1 MNKKII
7 PLFFAAAIGLNSC
20 TEVLEPKVDYGDK
33 TYINDYSA
41 LVDAINDMSKSF
53 GDRIEALN
61 TLLKNGMAELKIA
74 IDSNT
79 GAITVLSQTTQQ
91 GLGEINSSLLQGFN
105 TLSAQIDAQGQQIV
119 YALNA
124 NGEIIRLQLE
134 ANGKLISAQILATGN
149 DLVKAINAQTNS
161 LEERFSALTA
171 AVTAGL
177 KEVKVSIDAN
187 TGAITLLDKNT
198 QASLDKIDGS
208 ITNGFRLISE
218 TLTDGNEKIILAMN
232 ENGQMLRLQIDETGN
247 LISAE
252 IKAAAARLEAVIND
266 LTATLDARF
275 KALTDMVEAGYKAI
289 VVSIDKNT
297 GAITMFDKNTQES
310 LSTINN
316 TMLNGFKQVSTQID
330 ATGKQIITAMD
341 ENGRLL
347 RLEID
352 ETGKLISATISET
365 GDEIVK
371 AINDQ
376 TKTLE
381 ERFEALT
388 TAVQTGLYNVK
399 VSIDKNT
406 KAIKLFDKNTQQSL
420 DELNNTLFKGF
431 ILLSMQIDFTGN
443 KIVFA
448 INKQTEVLRLEIDET
463 GKLISTEIDK
473 AATRLVKV
481 IRDQTKTLDERF
493 KALTEAIEY
502 GLYDVKVSI
511 DKNTKAIKLFDANTQ
526 ESLDDLNNT
535 LLKGFTQ
542 VSTQIDET
550 GNQIIDAMD
559 ENGRKLR
566 IVINKNGKLISTTI
580 QEAADDIIDAIND
593 QTKTLDE
600 RFKALTKAV
609 KNGLYNISVEI
620 DKNTGAITLFDQ
632 NTQQSLDEINKTLV
646 NGFKKLNKQ
655 ISTTGGDIIYAMN
668 KNNEVLCLQI
678 DTTGK
683 LIDASIDEQGSAI
696 MKAIN
701 DQTTTIKSRFTAL
714 TKAIEKGLLNV
725 QLAIDKTTGAISL
738 LDAHTQASLTNVING
753 LNNGFYVLGQCVL
766 NSAVATV
773 TAINAQG
780 EVLKAAI
787 KENGEVISAA
797 IDSEATAIVAAISD
811 QTTTLRKR
819 FNALTQAITTG
830 LSDINVKLGAIGDQ
844 IKFQT
849 EALSGKLD
857 DMMDELAA
865 GFKLLK
871 KEMRLDAIGIV
882 SAINDKGDLLAV
894 KIEQNGDKIEVLSTE
909 ITGKLTDITSKI
921 STLNSTLSEKL
932 TALNTL
938 VETGVITEL
947 KTANGKLEANT
958 DAIKAIN
965 TTLAG
970 DVLTA
975 LKNINQELTNISD
988 DTESLKEILAYLK
1001 DSSTGMGELA
1011 DVLKAQLADSGI
1023 YFNSSKDKIIAVS
1036 PSIYLL
1042 CKSDADLLQYIKD
1055 FAPGYGAPES
1065 INMKAGT
1072 INDVKSKFKN
1082 KRVASGDMAFTMLPG
1097 SYDSKPVYMPQH
1109 IRAWAEYKIEPVDES
1124 VTQTFKAV
1132 DVDDAKGGNRS
1143 EYIGSVDVKTATV
1156 RVYMYDAETDNYPGY
1171 DNLYIKPKTW

>member
-7 PLFFAAAIGLNSC
+7 PLFFAAAVGLNSC

-41 LVDAINDMSKSF
+41 LVSAINDMSKSF
-53 GDRIEALN
+53 GERIEALN
-61 TLLKNGMAELKIA
+61 TLLKNGMAELKLA

-91 GLGEINSSLLQGFN
+91 GLGEINSTLLEGFS
-105 TLSAQIDAQGQQIV
+105 TLSAQIDAQGKQIV
-119 YALNA
+119 YALNS

-134 ANGKLISAQILATGN
+134 TNGKLISAQILATGN

-171 AVTAGL
+171 AVSAGL

-208 ITNGFRLISE
+208 ITNGFRLVSE
-218 TLTDGNEKIILAMN
+218 TITDGNEKIVLAMN
-232 ENGQMLRLQIDETGN
+232 ENGQMLRLQIDETGK

-252 IKAAAARLEAVIND
+252 IKAAAERLEAVLND

-275 KALTDMVEAGYKAI
+275 KALTDMIEAGYKAI

-310 LSTINN
+310 LNTINT

-330 ATGKQIITAMD
+330 ATGKQIVTAMD

-347 RLEID
+347 RLELD

-365 GDEIVK
+365 GEEIVK

-388 TAVQTGLYNVK
+388 TAVQTGLYNVQ

-420 DELNNTLFKGF
+420 DELNNTLVNGF
-431 ILLSMQIDFTGN
+431 TLLSTQIDKTG
-443 KIVFA
+443 KRIVYA
-448 INKQTEVLRLEIDET
+448 INNQTEVLRLEIDET
-463 GKLISTEIDK
+463 GKLLAAEIDK

-511 DKNTKAIKLFDANTQ
+511 DKNTKAIKVFDKNTQ
-526 ESLDDLNNT
+526 ESLDDINNT
-535 LLKGFTQ
+535 LFKGFKQ
-542 VSTQIDET
+542 VSKQIDET

-559 ENGRKLR
+559 DNGRKLR
-566 IVINKNGKLISTTI
+566 IVINKNGKLISATI
-580 QEAADDIIDAIND
+580 EQAAEDIIKAIND
-593 QTKTLDE
+593 QTKSLEE
-600 RFKALTKAV
+600 RFKALTTAV
-609 KNGLYNISVEI
+609 KNGLYNISVKI
-620 DKNTGAITLFDQ
+620 DENTGAITLFDQ
-632 NTQQSLDEINKTLV
+632 NTQASLDEINKTLV
-646 NGFKKLNKQ
+646 KGFKRLNKQ
-655 ISTTGGDIIYAMN
+655 ISATGGDIIYAMN
-668 KNNEVLCLQI
+668 ENNKVLCLQI

-683 LIDASIDEQGSAI
+683 LIDASIDEQGTAI

-701 DQTTTIKSRFTAL
+701 DQTTTIKNRFKAL
-714 TKAIEKGLLNV
+714 TQAIDTGLLNV
-725 QLAIDKTTGAISL
+725 KLAIDKTTGAIDL
-738 LDAHTQASLTNVING
+738 LDKHTQASLTNVING
-753 LNNGFYVLGQCVL
+753 LNNGFMVLGQCVN
-766 NSAVATV
+766 NSAVAIV
-773 TAINAQG
+773 TAINNQG
-780 EVLKAAI
+780 QVLKVAI
-787 KENGEVISAA
+787 DNNGNVISTA
-797 IDSEATAIVAAISD
+797 IDDAASDIVAAIGD
-811 QTTTLRKR
+811 QTSTLKKR
-819 FNALTQAITTG
+819 FKALTEAIEG
-830 LSDINVKLGAIGDQ
+830 GISDVNLQLEGIAKK

-849 EALSGKLD
+849 KTLSGKLD
-857 DMMDELAA
+857 DMMEELAK

-882 SAINDKGDLLAV
+882 SAINDNGELLAV
-894 KIEQNGDKIEVLSTE
+894 NIKQNGDKIEVLSTE
-909 ITGKLTDITSKI
+909 ITGKLSDLTTKI
-921 STLNSTLSEKL
+921 STMNSTLTDKL
-932 TALNTL
+932 TALNDL

-947 KTANGKLEANT
+947 KTTNGKLEANT
-958 DAIKAIN
+958 EAIKAIN

-975 LKNINQELTNISD
+975 LQNINQELTNISN
-988 DTESLKEILAYLK
+988 DTDALKEILAYLK

-1011 DVLKAQLADSGI
+1011 DVLKAQLADNGI
-1023 YFNSSKDKIIAVS
+1023 YFNASKDKIMAVS
-1036 PSIYLL
+1036 PGIYLL

-1055 FAPGYGAPES
+1055 FAPGYGAPQS
-1065 INMKAGT
+1065 IKMKSGSLDA
-1072 INDVKSKFKN
+1072 SKFKN
-1082 KRVASGDMAFTMLPG
+1082 SRVGFGDMAFTMIPG
-1097 SYDSKPVYMPQH
+1097 TYDSKPVYMPQH
-1109 IRAWAEYKIEPVDES
+1109 IRAWADYKIEPVDAS
-1124 VTQTFKAV
+1124 VTTKFRSVA
-1132 DVDDAKGGNRS
+1132 VDDAKGGNRY
-1143 EYIGSVDVKTATV
+1143 EYSGGTQVQTATV
-1156 RVYMYDAETDNYPGY
+1156 RVYMYDEKTDNYPGT
-1171 DNLYIKPKTW
+1171 DNLYIKPSLW

>member
-7 PLFFAAAIGLNSC
+7 PLFFAAAVGLNSC

-41 LVDAINDMSKSF
+41 LVSAINDMSKSF
-53 GDRIEALN
+53 GERIEALN
-61 TLLKNGMAELKIA
+61 TLLKNGMAELKLA

-91 GLGEINSSLLQGFN
+91 GLGEINSTLLEGFS
-105 TLSAQIDAQGQQIV
+105 TLSAQIDAQGKQIV
-119 YALNA
+119 YALNS

-134 ANGKLISAQILATGN
+134 TNGKLISAQILATGN

-171 AVTAGL
+171 AVSAGL

-208 ITNGFRLISE
+208 ITNGFRLVSE
-218 TLTDGNEKIILAMN
+218 TITDGNEKIVLAMN
-232 ENGQMLRLQIDETGN
+232 ENGQMLRLQIDETGK

-252 IKAAAARLEAVIND
+252 IKAAAERLEAVLND

-310 LSTINN
+310 LNTINT

-330 ATGKQIITAMD
+330 ATGKQIVTAMD

-347 RLEID
+347 RLELD

-365 GDEIVK
+365 GEEIVK

-388 TAVQTGLYNVK
+388 TAVQTGLYNVQ

-420 DELNNTLFKGF
+420 DELNNTLVNGF
-431 ILLSMQIDFTGN
+431 TLLSTQIDKTG
-443 KIVFA
+443 KRIVYA
-448 INKQTEVLRLEIDET
+448 INNQTEVLRLEIDET
-463 GKLISTEIDK
+463 GKLLAAEIDK

-511 DKNTKAIKLFDANTQ
+511 DKNTKAIKVFDKNTQ
-526 ESLDDLNNT
+526 ESLDDINNT
-535 LLKGFTQ
+535 LFKGFKQ
-542 VSTQIDET
+542 VSEQIDET

-559 ENGRKLR
+559 DNGRKLR
-566 IVINKNGKLISTTI
+566 IVINKNGKLISATI
-580 QEAADDIIDAIND
+580 EQAAEDIIKAIND
-593 QTKTLDE
+593 QTKSLEE
-600 RFKALTKAV
+600 RFKALTTAV
-609 KNGLYNISVEI
+609 KNGLYNISVKI
-620 DKNTGAITLFDQ
+620 DENTGAITLFDQ
-632 NTQQSLDEINKTLV
+632 NTQASLDEINKTLV
-646 NGFKKLNKQ
+646 NGFKRLNKQ
-655 ISTTGGDIIYAMN
+655 ISATGEQIIFAMN
-668 KNNEVLCLQI
+668 DNTEVLRLQI

-683 LIDASIDEQGSAI
+683 LIDASIDEQGTAI

-701 DQTTTIKSRFTAL
+701 DQTTTIKNRFKAL
-714 TKAIEKGLLNV
+714 TQAIDTGLLNV
-725 QLAIDKTTGAISL
+725 KLAIDKTTGAIDL
-738 LDAHTQASLTNVING
+738 LDKHTQASLTNVING
-753 LNNGFYVLGQCVL
+753 LNNGFMVLGQCVN
-766 NSAVATV
+766 NSAVAIV
-773 TAINAQG
+773 TAINNQG
-780 EVLKAAI
+780 QVLKLAIDDNGTVIKAAI
-787 KENGEVISAA
+787 DDAA
-797 IDSEATAIVAAISD
+797 SDIVAAIGD
-811 QTTTLRKR
+811 QTTTLKRR
-819 FNALTQAITTG
+819 FNALTEAIEG
-830 LSDINVKLGAIGDQ
+830 GISDVNLKLEGIAKQ

-849 EALSGKLD
+849 KTLSGKLD
-857 DMMDELAA
+857 EMMDELAK

-871 KEMRLDAIGIV
+871 QEMRLDAIGIV
-882 SAINDKGDLLAV
+882 SAINDNGELLAV
-894 KIEQNGDKIEVLSTE
+894 NIKQNGDKIEVLSTE
-909 ITGKLTDITSKI
+909 ITGKLSDLTTKI
-921 STLNSTLSEKL
+921 STMNSTLTDKL
-932 TALNTL
+932 TALNDL

-947 KTANGKLEANT
+947 KTTNGKLEANT
-958 DAIKAIN
+958 TAIKEIN

-975 LKNINQELTNISD
+975 LKNINQELTNISN
-988 DTESLKEILAYLK
+988 DTDALKEILAYLK

-1011 DVLKAQLADSGI
+1011 DVLKAQLADNGI
-1023 YFNSSKDKIIAVS
+1023 YFNASKDKIMAVS

-1055 FAPGYGAPES
+1055 FAPGYGAPQS
-1065 INMKAGT
+1065 IKMKSGSLDET
-1072 INDVKSKFKN
+1072 QFKN
-1082 KRVASGDMAFTMLPG
+1082 SRVGIGDMAFTMIPG
-1097 SYDSKPVYMPQH
+1097 TYDSKPVYMPQH
-1109 IRAWAEYKIEPVDES
+1109 IRAWADYKIEPVDAS
-1124 VTQTFKAV
+1124 VTTKFRSVA
-1132 DVDDAKGGNRS
+1132 VDDAKGGNRY
-1143 EYIGSVDVKTATV
+1143 EYSGGTLVNTATV
-1156 RVYMYDAETDNYPGY
+1156 RVYMYDEKTDNYPGT
-1171 DNLYIKPKTW
+1171 DNLYIKPSLW